1 MVEEVEVEAGASAA
15 AGGAAAAAA
24 ERCRARAPP
33 LQMVPRARGAPP
45 VRPKSPNPALSRAAD
60 PAAATAAPRSSI
72 GAEEEERLELA
83 DAAATARL
91 GGRPIPSALVVVR
104 AVALVPVWPP
114 SRALGVIVFRWG
126 EARVW
131 SQNLESERAYRGL
144 AGARAQ

>member
-15 AGGAAAAAA
+15 AAGAAAAAAAA

-33 LQMVPRARGAPP
+33 LQMAARARGAPP
-45 VRPKSPNPALSRAAD
+45 ARSKSPNPALSRAAD
-60 PAAATAAPRSSI
+60 GAAAAVAAPRSSI
-72 GAEEEERLELA
+72 GAEEEERLPLA

-114 SRALGVIVFRWG
+114 SRALGVIVFRGG

-131 SQNLESERAYRGL
+131 SQNLESERA
-144 AGARAQ
+144 